1 MQGLEHLMRPIKVRS
16 VEIPNR
22 VVMPPMGTI
31 LANKDGSVSAAL
43 LAYLERRARS
53 GAGLVISEITSVHPS
68 GSTSPLQLAAYDDLF
83 MPGLKKI
90 AEVVHAQGSKV
101 AMQLHHCG
109 REGRYQLER
118 GQAMAPSAVPSVVF
132 GGVPKEMTIDDI
144 KEIIQSFGAAA
155 VRAREAGF
163 DAVELHGAH
172 GYLLQQFL
180 SAHSNQRTD
189 EYGGDFRQRARFV
202 VEVIQEVRRRVGED
216 FPISLRIS
224 VDEWIKGGYKPE
236 DMQTVVPEFV
246 KAGVDIIHAS
256 FGTHGSPAGITSA
269 PIEYQPGFNVG
280 LARKMKEV
288 VGVPVIGV
296 GRFTDPFLADEYI
309 ARGDADL
316 IAFGRQHLADP
327 DFLINALNG
336 RPEETFECLAC
347 NQGCIER
354 LMFEGK
360 RIRCAINPET
370 GQELIYPQGP
380 ASVSRKVWV
389 VGAGPGGLTAAYEA
403 GRLGHRVT
411 VFEKEKETG
420 GQVLL
425 AGRTPFKG
433 AYTKWI
439 KKLAAKAEKVAEIRT
454 GTEVTEELIAQGQPE
469 VVILTGAKE
478 TTPAVEGIDL
488 PHVCRFSQV
497 LKGEVEPGKNVV
509 IIGAGLVGM
518 ETADYLIQQGP
529 HSLTLVDQLKASPV
543 SKLFS
548 HGYMLHTRLKAAGCQ
563 MLFNTTVQR
572 IEPDGVVVVCNGE
585 EQMLAPVDQVVIATG
600 ATPNDSLKQV
610 LDARGIRHYVIGD
623 AAGVRRI
630 VEAVEEGARAAWD
643 IS

>member
-1 MQGLEHLMRPIKVRS
+1 M
-16 VEIPNR
+16 
-22 VVMPPMGTI
+22 
-31 LANKDGSVSAAL
+31 
-43 LAYLERRARS
+43 
-53 GAGLVISEITSVHPS
+53 
-68 GSTSPLQLAAYDDLF
+68 QLAAYDDLF
-83 MPGLKKI
+83 IPGLKKI
-90 AEVVHAQGSKV
+90 ADMVHAQGSKA

-109 REGRYQLER
+109 RESLYQLKR
-118 GQAMAPSAVPSVVF
+118 GQAMAPSAVPSLIF
-132 GGVPKEMTIDDI
+132 GGTPKEMTTDDI

-224 VDEWIKGGYKPE
+224 VDEWIKGGYTPE
-236 DMQTVVPEFV
+236 DMQTVAPEFV
-246 KAGVDIIHAS
+246 KAGVDMIHAS
-256 FGTHGSPAGITSA
+256 FGTHGSPAGITQA

-288 VGVPVIGV
+288 VDVPVIGV
-296 GRFTDPFLADEYI
+296 GRFTEPFLANECI

-336 RPEETFECLAC
+336 RPEETIECLAC

-354 LMFEGK
+354 LIFEGK
-360 RIRCAINPET
+360 SIRCAINPET

-380 ASVSRKVWV
+380 ASASRKVWV

-403 GRLGHRVT
+403 GRLGHKVT

-425 AGRTPFKG
+425 AGRTPFKE
-433 AYTKWI
+433 AYAKWI
-439 KKLAAKAEKVAEIRT
+439 RKLAARAAKVGAEIRT
-454 GTEVTEELIAQGQPE
+454 DMEVTEELIAQGQPE

-478 TTPAVEGIDL
+478 TTPALEGIDL
-488 PHVCRFSQV
+488 PHVCRFSQI

-529 HSLTLVDQLKASPV
+529 RNITLVEQLEESPV
-543 SKLFS
+543 SKRSS
-548 HGYMLHTRLKAAGCQ
+548 HGYMLHTRLNKAGCR
-563 MLFNTTVQR
+563 MLFNTTAQR
-572 IEPDGVVVVCNGE
+572 IEPDGVVAVCGGE
-585 EQMLAPVDQVVIATG
+585 EQRLAPVDQVVIATG
-600 ATPNDSLKQV
+600 TVPNDSLKQV
-610 LDARGIRHYVIGD
+610 LDARGIKHYIIGD

-630 VEAVEEGARAAWD
+630 IEAVEEGARAAWD